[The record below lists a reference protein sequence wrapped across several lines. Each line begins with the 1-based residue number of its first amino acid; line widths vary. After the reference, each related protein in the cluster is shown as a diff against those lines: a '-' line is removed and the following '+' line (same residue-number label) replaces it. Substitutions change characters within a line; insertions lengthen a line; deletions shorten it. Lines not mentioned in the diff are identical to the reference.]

1 MITSMSKSDLKS
13 VTNSLGEKSENPYA
27 INKTGEGLNPDEDF
41 TLDTELRAAQAEADK
56 EFNKKLQDA
65 YGPDER
71 LPHVDEKTG
80 KTFYATQAE
89 MKSREFAK
97 ERQKT
102 DGIITLIIV
111 AIVFLGIFAFVSL
124 F

>member
-1 MITSMSKSDLKS
+1 MNKSGLTG
-13 VTNSLGEKSENPYA
+13 VTNSLGEKKDNPYA
-27 INKTGEGLNPDEDF
+27 ISKTGDGLKPDEGF
-41 TLDTELRAAQAEADK
+41 ALDDELRAAQAEADK

-80 KTFYATQAE
+80 ETFYATQAE

-111 AIVFLGIFAFVSL
+111 AIVFLGLFALMSL

>member
-1 MITSMSKSDLKS
+1 MITSMSKSDLKG
-13 VTNSLGEKSENPYA
+13 VANSLGEKSENPYA
-27 INKTGEGLNPDEDF
+27 INKTGEGLSPDEDF
-41 TLDTELRAAQAEADK
+41 ILDTELRVAQAEADK
-56 EFNKKLQDA
+56 EFNRKLQDA

-80 KTFYATQAE
+80 ETFYATQAE

-97 ERQKT
+97 ERQKA

-111 AIVFLGIFAFVSL
+111 VIVFLGLFVFVSL

>member
-1 MITSMSKSDLKS
+1 MITSMNKSDLKG

-80 KTFYATQAE
+80 ETFYATQAE

-111 AIVFLGIFAFVSL
+111 AIVFLGLFVLVSL

>member
-1 MITSMSKSDLKS
+1 MIISMSKSDLKG

-65 YGPDER
+65 YGPYER
-71 LPHVDEKTG
+71 LPHVDEKTS
-80 KTFYATQAE
+80 KTFCATQAE
-89 MKSREFAK
+89 MKSR
-97 ERQKT
+97 
-102 DGIITLIIV
+102 
-111 AIVFLGIFAFVSL
+111 
-124 F
+124 